1 MSRVC
6 EFCGKRTRVGNRLA
20 RRGLA
25 KAKGGVG
32 IKTTGINKRKFKPN
46 VQRVRA
52 EIDGTVKRVKI
63 CTRCLKTGKV
73 QKPKARPKFTAA
85 AAAEAGA

>member
-6 EFCGKRTRVGNRLA
+6 EFCGRHTQFGQHLT

-32 IKTTGINKRKFKPN
+32 IKTTGVTKRPFKPN
-46 VQRVRA
+46 VQKLRAEVDGRTVRVR
-52 EIDGTVKRVKI
+52 I
-63 CTRCLKTGKV
+63 CARCLKTGVVK
-73 QKPKARPKFTAA
+73 KPVFAKKNKKSEVAPL
-85 AAAEAGA
+85 

>member
-6 EFCGKRTRVGNRLA
+6 EFCGKKTQFGQQLT

-32 IKTTGINKRKFKPN
+32 IKTTGVTKRAFKPN
-46 VQRVRA
+46 IQKLRAEVNGLATRVR
-52 EIDGTVKRVKI
+52 I
-63 CTRCLKTGKV
+63 CTKCLKTGLVK
-73 QKPKARPKFTAA
+73 KPSFAKKNKKS
-85 AAAEAGA
+85 EAPAL

>member
-6 EFCGKRTRVGNRLA
+6 DYCGKKTQFGQHLT

-32 IKTTGINKRKFKPN
+32 IKTTGVTKRPFKAN
-46 VQRVRA
+46 VQKLRA
-52 EIDGTVKRVKI
+52 EVDGRVLRVKV
-63 CTRCLKTGKV
+63 CTKCLKTGIVK
-73 QKPKARPKFTAA
+73 KPALGKKNAKSERQAI
-85 AAAEAGA
+85 